1 MINETEFGNP
11 NRHGGTEFNPAEYAY
26 DLLAE
31 QALLKIALHG
41 DPMALQLCGTLTGA
55 WWSHKHEL
63 LASVLSGMHLNGI
76 RVDVVSVF
84 GQVTARGLVTKLDGN
99 YLHSVYSGP
108 GEHDGVAWYGDRLR
122 ELLGRRRLK
131 NAAVRM
137 GQRLDAGWERGDD
150 LDVRTAV
157 VEMRAACDEA
167 EATSAPSSATGPQSM
182 AEFLDGPDQFDWIV
196 PGLLER
202 GERFFLTGA
211 EGSGK
216 TVLASQ
222 LAMCMA
228 GSVHPFSGAVLAGGD
243 RGIRVTVVDCENSA
257 VQSRRRFRRIIGQ
270 VDRIRTDQGLE
281 RADWKSAV
289 SIDIRPEGINLLRTP
304 DVSWLE
310 NVIAVTAPDLLVLGP
325 LYKIFEA
332 DPSDEPA
339 AREVTAVLD
348 GLRVRHGFAL
358 LTEAHPG
365 KGLNGGGDRRMEPIG
380 SSLWQRWPENGFG
393 IRRAKGATERRAELM
408 DVVSWR
414 GTREERQWPEQL
426 RHGAVLPW
434 EPAPSGHGGDDE
446 ALMNARMERYR

>member
-1 MINETEFGNP
+1 MQGRLRALGLISNKHIPESYRHAAVSQRLSLLQGLMDTDGTVSVGASGHGRGFGTSTCEFSVCNEKLARDALELMLGLGIKVVWREGP
-11 NRHGGTEFNPAEYAY
+11 AVLEGRRVGTRYRLRFQT
-26 DLLAE
+26 DLPVFRMSRKADRLGPLRTRRAKLRYITAVE
-31 QALLKIALHG
+31 PIQSVPVRCIQVDRPDGMFVAGRECIPTHN
-41 DPMALQLCGTLTGA
+41 
-55 WWSHKHEL
+55 
-63 LASVLSGMHLNGI
+63 SVL
-76 RVDVVSVF
+76 
-84 GQVTARGLVTKLDGN
+84 T
-99 YLHSVYSGP
+99 
-108 GEHDGVAWYGDRLR
+108 
-122 ELLGRRRLK
+122 
-131 NAAVRM
+131 
-137 GQRLDAGWERGDD
+137 
-150 LDVRTAV
+150 
-157 VEMRAACDEA
+157 
-167 EATSAPSSATGPQSM
+167 
-182 AEFLDGPDQFDWIV
+182 
-196 PGLLER
+196 
-202 GERFFLTGA
+202 
-211 EGSGK
+211 
-216 TVLASQ
+216 SQ

-257 VQSRRRFRRIIGQ
+257 VQSRRRFRRIISQ
-270 VDRIRTDQGLE
+270 VDRIRTDTGLD
-281 RADWKSAV
+281 RADWKSSV

-426 RHGAVLPW
+426 RHGSRLPW
-434 EPAPSGHGGDDE
+434 EPATVHGDDQ
-446 ALMNARMERYR
+446 ALINAEMERYR